1 MTSQNGY
8 AHGSCYQ
15 CLGYFANGDAND
27 WSYGDTGHDFCMGFS
42 PEVGYNGFWGG
53 QNDSTIIAGDCADC
67 RFMNKLFCMFLL
79 ESVGISADADLGITG
94 DLSITSVSPNPVTTS
109 LNIAINVPE
118 GPVEISVYDMT
129 GRRIASLDAA
139 GVSPGTSL
147 LGWSAP
153 GDVPNG
159 VYIVRVVSE
168 DAVSQA
174 RFTLLR

>member
-1 MTSQNGY
+1 
-8 AHGSCYQ
+8 
-15 CLGYFANGDAND
+15 
-27 WSYGDTGHDFCMGFS
+27 
-42 PEVGYNGFWGG
+42 
-53 QNDSTIIAGDCADC
+53 
-67 RFMNKLFCMFLL
+67 MNKLFCMFLL